1 MENKRIC
8 LALPSLNVGGM
19 ERVMVEIARYIR
31 NHSDYQVT
39 IIKLVRTEKNFYQV
53 PEGVELIEPDF
64 FFNRKLRVY
73 HSFKLLWYLIKTI
86 RREKPQSVLSFG
98 EMYNSFVLL
107 SSFFTSAKYYVSDRS
122 QPDRKWGFFHEKM
135 RQLVYGRA
143 DGIVAQTSYSKAFFE
158 RELNHKNIRVIPN
171 PGRDHDYQISEKK
184 NVVLYVGRLIPNKKV
199 DVLLNIFD
207 RVAFPDWELWV
218 VGDGP
223 EREKLEQQRTG
234 LKHPNQIKLWGARK
248 DIENFYSL
256 AKIFAFTSVSEG
268 FPNVLIEA
276 QSFAVPCIS
285 FDCVAGPSD
294 IINDGENG
302 YLIPLLDDKTF
313 AERLSELMNNPNLLE
328 RMSKQSLQ
336 DSKKYKTD
344 VVAEQFLK
352 FITS

>member
-8 LALPSLNVGGM
+8 LAIPSLNVGGM

-31 NHSDYQVT
+31 NHSTYQVT

-53 PEGVELIEPDF
+53 PEGVKLIEPDF
-64 FFNRKLRVY
+64 FFNRKLRIY
-73 HSFKLLWYLIKTI
+73 HSLKLLVYLIKTI

-107 SSFFTSAKYYVSDRS
+107 SSFFTSAQYYVSDRS

-171 PGRDHDYQISEKK
+171 PGRDHDYQMAEKK

-199 DVLLNIFD
+199 DVLLEIFN
-207 RVAFPDWELWV
+207 RAAQPNWELWI

-223 EREKLEQQRTG
+223 EREKLENQLQSLTQ
-234 LKHPNQIKLWGARK
+234 KEQIKLWGARK
-248 DIENFYSL
+248 DIEDFYSQ
-256 AKIFAFTSVSEG
+256 AKIFAFTSISEG

-276 QSFAVPCIS
+276 QSFAVPCVS

-294 IINDGENG
+294 IIQDGENG
-302 YLIPLLDDKTF
+302 YLIPLNDAETF
-313 AERLSELMNNPNLLE
+313 AQRLSQLMQDENLRV
-328 RMSKQSLQ
+328 RMAVQSLE

-352 FITS
+352 FITT